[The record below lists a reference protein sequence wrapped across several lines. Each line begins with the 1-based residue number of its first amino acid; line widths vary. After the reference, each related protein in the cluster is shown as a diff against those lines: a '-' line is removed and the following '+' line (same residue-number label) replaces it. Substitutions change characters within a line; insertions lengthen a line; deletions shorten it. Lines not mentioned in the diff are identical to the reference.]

1 MKKDD
6 GIAGFAWW
14 VVAFVIFKVCVL
26 PMLGRLTPKPPPQ
39 PQVDQAERVMRE
51 GVRSPAA
58 RG

>member
-6 GIAGFAWW
+6 GIAGFVWW
-14 VVAFVIFKVCVL
+14 VVAFAIFKVCVL
-26 PMLGRLTPKPPPQ
+26 PMLGRLTPKAPSPA

-51 GVRSPAA
+51 GVRSSA